1 MGREPVK
8 YFSLDKIGD
17 HSIPPQLP
25 YNRDMPLVRQVRR
38 QRGLAALAK
47 QNGLRLTR
55 QRRLIFSILESAQ
68 THLNA
73 KQILEEAQKVDMGID
88 QVTIYRNLAV
98 LKQLGVVDE
107 LDLLHLKGDQHYYEA
122 RQVRAH
128 SHVAC
133 LQCGKVFEF
142 YTPAMKGIDQAL
154 EKECGF
160 EVSFSRIEIGG
171 YCAVCRKKR
180 KKGAS
185 SRKGRRRS
193 ASAARQK
200 N

>member
-1 MGREPVK
+1 
-8 YFSLDKIGD
+8 
-17 HSIPPQLP
+17 
-25 YNRDMPLVRQVRR
+25 MPLVRQIRR
-38 QRGLAALAK
+38 QGGLALLAK
-47 QNGLRLTR
+47 QQGLRLTR

-68 THLNA
+68 THMDA
-73 KQILEEAQKVDMGID
+73 KQILEQARKLDPGID

-98 LKQLGVVDE
+98 LKRLGVVDE

-142 YTPAMKGIDQAL
+142 YTPAMKRIDREL

-160 EVSFSRIEIGG
+160 AVSFSRIEIGG
-171 YCAVCRKKR
+171 YCADCRKKSGSQTPVVLR
-180 KKGAS
+180 K
-185 SRKGRRRS
+185 RV
-193 ASAARQK
+193 Q
-200 N
+200 

>member
-1 MGREPVK
+1 
-8 YFSLDKIGD
+8 
-17 HSIPPQLP
+17 
-25 YNRDMPLVRQVRR
+25 MPLVRQIRR
-38 QRGLAALAK
+38 QGGLASLAK

-73 KQILEEAQKVDMGID
+73 KQILAEAQKFEPGMD
-88 QVTIYRNLAV
+88 QVTIYRNLGV
-98 LKQLGVVDE
+98 LKRLGVVDE

-133 LQCGKVFEF
+133 LSCGKVFEF
-142 YTPAMKGIDQAL
+142 YTPAMKTIDQAL

-171 YCAVCRKKR
+171 YCAECRRKR
-180 KKGAS
+180 GVSPIPPKGTKIA
-185 SRKGRRRS
+185 RS
-193 ASAARQK
+193 VAPEK
-200 N
+200 F

>member
-1 MGREPVK
+1 
-8 YFSLDKIGD
+8 
-17 HSIPPQLP
+17 
-25 YNRDMPLVRQVRR
+25 MPLLRQVRR
-38 QRGLAALAK
+38 RRGLASLAK

-73 KQILEEAQKVDMGID
+73 KQLLEEAQKVDPGID
-88 QVTIYRNLAV
+88 QVTIYRNLHV
-98 LKQLGVVDE
+98 LKRLGVVDE

-133 LQCGKVFEF
+133 LSCGKVFEF
-142 YTPAMKGIDQAL
+142 YTPAMKRIDRAL
-154 EKECGF
+154 AKECGF

-171 YCAVCRKKR
+171 YCAECRKKR
-180 KKGAS
+180 GGA
-185 SRKGRRRS
+185 
-193 ASAARQK
+193 ASPRTGPQVPHSVARQTI
-200 N
+200 

>member
-1 MGREPVK
+1 
-8 YFSLDKIGD
+8 
-17 HSIPPQLP
+17 
-25 YNRDMPLVRQVRR
+25 MPMVRQVRR
-38 QRGLAALAK
+38 LRGLAHLAK
-47 QNGLRLTR
+47 QHGLRLTR

-68 THLNA
+68 THLSA
-73 KQILEEAQKVDMGID
+73 KQILEEVQKFEPGID

-133 LQCGKVFEF
+133 LSCGKVFEF
-142 YTPAMKGIDQAL
+142 YTPAMKTIDQAL

-171 YCAVCRKKR
+171 VCSECRKKP
-180 KKGAS
+180 GVVSLAPQ
-185 SRKGRRRS
+185 GRETRRS
-193 ASAARQK
+193 AVQGK
-200 N
+200 L